1 MMLFVAVSLSLSP
14 CLPHP
19 LLFYPHKDP
28 TNATNITVLVVVVAC
43 ITCAPALTFRLG
55 LYGVSDYRWSEILA
69 AVDALR

>member
-43 ITCAPALTFRLG
+43 ITLRSSPYFSFGT
-55 LYGVSDYRWSEILA
+55 SWS
-69 AVDALR
+69 